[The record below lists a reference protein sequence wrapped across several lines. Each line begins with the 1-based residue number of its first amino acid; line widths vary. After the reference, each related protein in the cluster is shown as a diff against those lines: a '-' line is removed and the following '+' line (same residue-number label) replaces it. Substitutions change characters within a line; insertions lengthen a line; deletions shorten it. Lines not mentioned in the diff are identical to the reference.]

1 MNVVKVVD
9 FGIAKLTNVEG
20 VSTGNTQTGMV
31 MGTPAYMSPEQAS
44 GRTQLIDAR
53 SDVYSVGVMMFQ
65 LATGRLPFPGS
76 AFGEV
81 LIGHIQTPPP
91 RPRELNPAIP
101 EAYETVI
108 LRTLQKRQEDR
119 YQSMHELHDAIARVM
134 QQFGISAD
142 LPTGDTSEEME
153 TITSRT
159 PSNPGPRTPSQPGR
173 STDPRAAARRS
184 SPPPVRPRPSASGR
198 TPPARSH
205 PRMAQPEEQPTLP
218 ASSAEKSRAP
228 LLAAI
233 AIVLA
238 VLGIAGYL
246 VQKSLAAAQEAKFA
260 ADEAMKARSI
270 ASAPPAARAQ
280 PQPQDEPVFVVVVS
294 DPLDAQVTAT
304 WSGGQKQGTTPLSIE
319 APKNAKVH
327 LEITKSGYLPYRA
340 DLVADAAQ
348 TFTAKMT
355 AVAAASPVAVQHA
368 TEPVAKK
375 PLATK
380 KKQKKRDVPS
390 DGLFDIED
398 ALK

>member
-1 MNVVKVVD
+1 
-9 FGIAKLTNVEG
+9 
-20 VSTGNTQTGMV
+20 
-31 MGTPAYMSPEQAS
+31 
-44 GRTQLIDAR
+44 
-53 SDVYSVGVMMFQ
+53 
-65 LATGRLPFPGS
+65 
-76 AFGEV
+76 
-81 LIGHIQTPPP
+81 
-91 RPRELNPAIP
+91 
-101 EAYETVI
+101 
-108 LRTLQKRQEDR
+108 
-119 YQSMHELHDAIARVM
+119 
-134 QQFGISAD
+134 
-142 LPTGDTSEEME
+142 
-153 TITSRT
+153 
-159 PSNPGPRTPSQPGR
+159 
-173 STDPRAAARRS
+173 
-184 SPPPVRPRPSASGR
+184 
-198 TPPARSH
+198 
-205 PRMAQPEEQPTLP
+205 MAQPEEQPTLP